1 MGAEIDH
8 CVVLPRSYFEMAG
21 GRLVLESRNR
31 SSGFRVDQDADSPD
45 IFPQW
50 LELDLFESLH
60 VEPIGQGQSVEFGG
74 DRFGSKGIQIARH
87 GQVHVRAGAVC
98 NCGASPQPDPGEQK
112 FLQLPA
118 QPCIIR
124 AMEHEI
130 TGHELLWETIK
141 QREEYPIFRLTYV
154 SCAVEMLT
162 DADLDDI
169 ESKSLIANDARDV
182 TGLLIVN
189 GRRILQ
195 ILEGRESAV
204 LELYEKIRKDPRHVI
219 AKLVSTVEDEGRMLL
234 TWNMVVRD
242 VGSIPAD
249 ALNQY
254 NELYDELLHA
264 KEPRIITIDDVDFLK
279 SVALFSALPA

>member
-1 MGAEIDH
+1 MI
-8 CVVLPRSYFEMAG
+8 S
-21 GRLVLESRNR
+21 
-31 SSGFRVDQDADSPD
+31 
-45 IFPQW
+45 
-50 LELDLFESLH
+50 
-60 VEPIGQGQSVEFGG
+60 
-74 DRFGSKGIQIARH
+74 
-87 GQVHVRAGAVC
+87 
-98 NCGASPQPDPGEQK
+98 
-112 FLQLPA
+112 
-118 QPCIIR
+118 

-130 TGHELLWETIK
+130 TGRDLLWETIL

-169 ESKSLIANDARDV
+169 ESKSLAANDARDV

-204 LELYEKIRKDPRHVI
+204 LELYGKIRSDPRHVI
-219 AKLVSTVEDEGRMLL
+219 AKLVSTVEDEERMLL

-242 VGSIPAD
+242 VESIPVD
-249 ALNQY
+249 VLNQY
-254 NELYDELLHA
+254 NELYDEFLHA
-264 KEPRIITIDDVDFLK
+264 QEPRIITIDDVDFLK

>member
-1 MGAEIDH
+1 
-8 CVVLPRSYFEMAG
+8 VL
-21 GRLVLESRNR
+21 
-31 SSGFRVDQDADSPD
+31 
-45 IFPQW
+45 
-50 LELDLFESLH
+50 H
-60 VEPIGQGQSVEFGG
+60 
-74 DRFGSKGIQIARH
+74 
-87 GQVHVRAGAVC
+87 
-98 NCGASPQPDPGEQK
+98 EQK
-112 FLQLPA
+112 FLQLPE
-118 QPCIIR
+118 QLCMIS
-124 AMEHEI
+124 AMEYEI
-130 TGHELLWETIK
+130 TGHELLWETIR

-169 ESKSLIANDARDV
+169 ESKSLVANDARDV
-182 TGLLIVN
+182 TGLLIIN

-242 VGSIPAD
+242 VGSIPED
-249 ALNQY
+249 VLNQY

-279 SVALFSALPA
+279 SVALLSVLPA

>member
-1 MGAEIDH
+1 MI
-8 CVVLPRSYFEMAG
+8 P
-21 GRLVLESRNR
+21 
-31 SSGFRVDQDADSPD
+31 
-45 IFPQW
+45 
-50 LELDLFESLH
+50 
-60 VEPIGQGQSVEFGG
+60 
-74 DRFGSKGIQIARH
+74 
-87 GQVHVRAGAVC
+87 
-98 NCGASPQPDPGEQK
+98 
-112 FLQLPA
+112 
-118 QPCIIR
+118 
-124 AMEHEI
+124 AMEHEM
-130 TGHELLWETIK
+130 TGGELLWETIR
-141 QREEYPIFRLTYV
+141 QREDYPIFRLTYV

-189 GRRILQ
+189 GRRIMQ

-249 ALNQY
+249 VLNEY
-254 NELYDELLHA
+254 NELYDEFVHA
-264 KEPRIITIDDVDFLK
+264 KEPRIITIEDVDFLK

>member
-1 MGAEIDH
+1 M
-8 CVVLPRSYFEMAG
+8 SY
-21 GRLVLESRNR
+21 S
-31 SSGFRVDQDADSPD
+31 DSP
-45 IFPQW
+45 PLQY
-50 LELDLFESLH
+50 
-60 VEPIGQGQSVEFGG
+60 
-74 DRFGSKGIQIARH
+74 
-87 GQVHVRAGAVC
+87 
-98 NCGASPQPDPGEQK
+98 PGEQK
-112 FLQLPA
+112 FLQLPG
-118 QPCIIR
+118 QPCMLS
-124 AMEHEI
+124 AMEYEI
-130 TGHELLWETIK
+130 TGGELLWETIR
-141 QREEYPIFRLTYV
+141 QREDYPIFRLAYV

-204 LELYEKIRKDPRHVI
+204 LELYEKIRKDPRHFI

-242 VGSIPAD
+242 VDSIPAD
-249 ALNQY
+249 VLNEY
-254 NELYDELLHA
+254 NELYDEFVHA
-264 KEPRIITIDDVDFLK
+264 KEPRIITIEDVDFLK

>member
-1 MGAEIDH
+1 M
-8 CVVLPRSYFEMAG
+8 LS
-21 GRLVLESRNR
+21 
-31 SSGFRVDQDADSPD
+31 
-45 IFPQW
+45 
-50 LELDLFESLH
+50 
-60 VEPIGQGQSVEFGG
+60 
-74 DRFGSKGIQIARH
+74 
-87 GQVHVRAGAVC
+87 
-98 NCGASPQPDPGEQK
+98 
-112 FLQLPA
+112 
-118 QPCIIR
+118 
-124 AMEHEI
+124 AMEYEI
-130 TGHELLWETIK
+130 TGGELLWETIR
-141 QREEYPIFRLTYV
+141 QREDYPIFRLAYV

-204 LELYEKIRKDPRHVI
+204 LELYEKIRKDPRHFI

-242 VGSIPAD
+242 VDSIPAD
-249 ALNQY
+249 VLNEY
-254 NELYDELLHA
+254 NELYDEFVHA
-264 KEPRIITIDDVDFLK
+264 KEPRIITIEDVDFLK